1 MMPGRKVL
9 IVEDDP
15 IIAEGYRRYVSKAG
29 YQVEIARDG
38 QRAMA
43 RLPDFRPDA
52 VLLDLMLPHINGIEM
67 LKKVRASE
75 GFKSLPVIVLT
86 SAFFEDQERDCRRQ
100 SDARVISY
108 SSLHSFQ

>member
-86 SAFFEDQERDCRRQ
+86 SAFFGDMIKNAIAEDR
-100 SDARVISY
+100 AT
-108 SSLHSFQ
+108 LA